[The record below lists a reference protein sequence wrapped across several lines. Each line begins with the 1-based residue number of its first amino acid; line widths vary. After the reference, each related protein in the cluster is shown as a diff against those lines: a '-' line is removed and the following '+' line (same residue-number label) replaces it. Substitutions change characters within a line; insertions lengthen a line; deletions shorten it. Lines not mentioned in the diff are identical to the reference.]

1 MRMKL
6 TLQGLELAG
15 GQRLVQCKFLVPS
28 PLKILVCMRG
38 CQNNHEVPGYLGKNV
53 KTRNQCVQRALF
65 ELLSRN
71 IPRRHQNP
79 MEAHVGD
86 DVKGDAKNIAR
97 YATKP
102 NRFGDRIAVNYRE
115 NGRRQPR
122 RAPEKSAFD
131 K

>member
-6 TLQGLELAG
+6 TLQGLELAR
-15 GQRLVQCKFLVPS
+15 GQRLLQFKFLVPR
-28 PLKILVCMRG
+28 PLKILVSMRS
-38 CQNNHEVPGYLGKNV
+38 CQNNDVVPNDLGKNV
-53 KTRNQCVQRALF
+53 KTRNQCVQRALV

-102 NRFGDRIAVNYRE
+102 NRFGDRIAANYCE
-115 NGRRQPR
+115 KGRRQER
-122 RAPEKSAFD
+122 RGDKKYAF
-131 K
+131 

>member
-6 TLQGLELAG
+6 TLQGLQLAR
-15 GQRLVQCKFLVPS
+15 GQRLLQLKFLVPR
-28 PLKILVCMRG
+28 PLKILVSMRS
-38 CQNNHEVPGYLGKNV
+38 CQNNDVVPNDLGKNV
-53 KTRNQCVQRALF
+53 NTSNQCVQRALF

-86 DVKGDAKNIAR
+86 DVKDDAKNIAR